1 MHATSQFKL
10 KACTSLSVIISSL
23 MLSAVSN
30 AQQPSAE
37 VESIVITGSRIARD
51 GYNAPTPVSVLS
63 LEDIQSDAPAS
74 IADFVNTLPSVK
86 GSSTSSS
93 SSGALSNGAAG
104 IAALNLRSLGTGRT
118 LVLFDGQRS
127 VASASTGQVDTNTF
141 PQSLVER
148 VEVVTGGAS
157 AAYGSDAVGG
167 VVNFILDRD
176 YTGVKTSVQYG
187 ETTYGDNPS
196 QKVEFTAGM
205 PFADGDGHLLFS
217 ADVFR
222 SDGVHYTSRDWNLDG
237 TQGMLNPYR
246 ATAGQPYYI
255 VSPNIGIGVYT
266 PGGLITTG
274 ALKGTYFGT
283 NGAINQLDYG
293 VAAGNWMLGGD
304 WDYATSGIRGTN
316 SLAADDDRDSV
327 FGRASYKLGDD
338 TEVFFQASYAKYE
351 GYSFYINPTDTNRL
365 MYADN
370 AYLPSTLKSALAAA
384 GETTFRFGTSNEDF
398 PASGSQNVRETQRY
412 VAGIDGSFSAFN
424 LGWDWDAYYQVGKT
438 ETQEHQNPTYNFQR
452 LTDATDAVF
461 HPTTGEI
468 VCRTSIANPGN
479 GCVPLNRF
487 GVGVTSQA
495 AFDYVMG
502 EPRRDQVFE
511 QKVAAINFS
520 TSDIQ
525 GWAGPISVAFGAEWH
540 SDSIDGKVDPIYSD
554 GWKYGNYKVTTADT
568 SVAEAYVET
577 VFSIFEGLEFNGAAR
592 YAEYSEAGGVT
603 TWKAGVTY
611 TPIDDITLRATKS
624 RDIRAPNLSELYDTG
639 TGRTNSVN
647 IGGVSRQ
654 FVQSLQG
661 STGLGPEE
669 ADSIGLGV
677 VYQSSFLPGFSAA
690 IDYFDIEID
699 GVIGSLSAENTADFC
714 YLNGVQRYCDNIIF
728 ENGVLSKI
736 NLYYE
741 NLNSSKTKGVDYEA
755 TYRFPLFSGDLTLRA
770 LATNYTEDITDN
782 GVTAI
787 NAAGSNAGNTPD
799 WAYRLSAGYNVDT
812 WSFNLTGRGVSDG
825 VISNAYIECQSNC
838 PASSSPYFTIND
850 NSIPGEFYYDAYVAN
865 SFEIAGSDA
874 EVFLSIKNLLNTD
887 PVIFGSPASQGSEN
901 RPGYLPTNR
910 GLYDVMGRTYRL
922 GVRLEF

>member
-10 KACTSLSVIISSL
+10 KACTSLSVLISSL
-23 MLSAVSN
+23 MLSAASN
-30 AQQPSAE
+30 AQQPAPD

-51 GYNAPTPVSVLS
+51 GYNAPTPVTVLA

-86 GSSTSSS
+86 GSSTSSG

-157 AAYGSDAVGG
+157 AAYGSDAIGG

-196 QKVEFTAGM
+196 EKVELTAGM
-205 PFADGDGHLLFS
+205 PFADGDGHVLFS

-222 SDGVHYTSRDWNLDG
+222 SDGVHYTSRDWNLTG
-237 TQGMLNPYR
+237 MQGMLNPYR
-246 ATAGQPYYI
+246 NTPGQPYYI
-255 VSPNIGIGVYT
+255 VSENIGIGVYT

-283 NGAINQLDYG
+283 NGAVNQLDYG

-327 FGRASYKLGDD
+327 FGRVSYKLGND
-338 TEVFFQASYAKYE
+338 TEVFLQASYAKYE

-370 AYLPSTLKSALAAA
+370 AYLPASLKNALAAA

-398 PASGSQNVRETQRY
+398 PASGSQNVRETSRL
-412 VAGIDGSFSAFN
+412 VAGIDGSFTALN
-424 LGWDWDAYYQVGKT
+424 LGWEWDAYYQYGLT
-438 ETQEHQNPTYNFQR
+438 ETQEHQNPTYNFAR

-461 HPTTGEI
+461 HPTTGAI
-468 VCRTSIANPGN
+468 VCRSSIANPGN

-495 AFDYVMG
+495 GFDYVMG
-502 EPRRDQVFE
+502 EPRRDQEFE
-511 QKVAAINFS
+511 QEVIAVNFS

-525 GWAGPISVAFGAEWH
+525 GWAGPIAIAFGAEAH
-540 SDSIDGKVDPIYSD
+540 SDSIDGEVDPIYLD

-603 TWKAGVTY
+603 TWKTGLTY
-611 TPIDDITLRATKS
+611 TPIPDVTLRATKS

-654 FVQSLQG
+654 FVQNLQG
-661 STGLGPEE
+661 STTLGPEE

-714 YLNGVQRYCDNIIF
+714 YLNNVQRYCDNIIF

-741 NLNSSKTKGVDYEA
+741 NLNSSKTTGVDYEA
-755 TYRFPLFSGDLTLRA
+755 TYRFPLLSGDMTLRA
-770 LATNYTEDITDN
+770 LATNYQKDITDN

-787 NAAGSNAGNTPD
+787 NSAGSNNGSTPD
-799 WAYRLSAGYNVDT
+799 WAYRLSAGYNIDT

-825 VISNAYIECQSNC
+825 VISNAYIECQTNC
-838 PASSSPYFTIND
+838 PASASPYFTIND
-850 NSIPGEFYYDAYVAN
+850 NSIPGEIYYDAYIAN
-865 SFEIAGSDA
+865 SFAIAGSNT
-874 EVFLSIKNLLNTD
+874 EVFLSIKNVLNTD
-887 PVIFGSPASQGSEN
+887 PVIYGSPASQGSEN
-901 RPGYLPTNR
+901 KPGYLPTNR